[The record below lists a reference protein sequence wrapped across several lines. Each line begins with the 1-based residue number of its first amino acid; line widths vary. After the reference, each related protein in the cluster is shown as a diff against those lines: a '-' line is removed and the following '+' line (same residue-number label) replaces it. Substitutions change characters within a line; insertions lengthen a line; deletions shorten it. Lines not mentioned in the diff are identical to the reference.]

1 MLRKIRRN
9 AAKLAMKKK
18 KISLFNKYS
27 KVETL
32 VKNKR
37 TGHFELAD
45 VARSFFALNWRKYSL
60 EYVKTE
66 NDRGYFERM
75 KKAHAQN

>member
-9 AAKLAMKKK
+9 AAKLVLKKN
-18 KISLFNKYS
+18 KISLFGKYS

-37 TGHFELAD
+37 TGHFELVD
-45 VARSFFALNWRKYSL
+45 KARSFFSRSWRQYSL
-60 EYVKTE
+60 EYMQTGTV
-66 NDRGYFERM
+66 RGYFERV